1 MCRGRVAVAGAVA
14 VLVMMGVVVVEIV
27 FRRRQRPCG
36 RASSGRPVGGAG
48 LGGQAGSSG
57 LRRSSRETRRRRL
70 RLRVWW
76 CWCCGSGGGGGV
88 GDTCRTVTGA
98 KSCSCSTKPEP
109 VGCSCCQCWLK
120 LTRRGPL
127 INLGLPARFAAPG
140 SLPLLPHTQLDRFS
154 RGCSCCS
161 PTTISSNSTLHPT
174 ISHSSEHSYSSNC
187 QWCCP
192 F

>member
-1 MCRGRVAVAGAVA
+1 MMCVV
-14 VLVMMGVVVVEIV
+14 VVVVEIV
-27 FRRRQRPCG
+27 LRRRQRPCG

-48 LGGQAGSSG
+48 LGGQVGSCG

-70 RLRVWW
+70 RLRVCW
-76 CWCCGSGGGGGV
+76 CWCCGSGGVGVGV

-98 KSCSCSTKPEP
+98 KSCSCSNCSNCGSGSGSSSTKPEP
-109 VGCSCCQCWLK
+109 VGCSCRWFK

-161 PTTISSNSTLHPT
+161 PTTTISSSTIHPT
-174 ISHSSEHSYSSNC
+174 ISHSSEHSSNC